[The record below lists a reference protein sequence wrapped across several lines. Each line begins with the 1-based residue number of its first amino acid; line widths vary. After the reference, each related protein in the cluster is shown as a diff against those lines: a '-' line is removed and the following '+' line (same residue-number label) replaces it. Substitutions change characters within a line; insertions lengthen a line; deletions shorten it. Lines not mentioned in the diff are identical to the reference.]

1 MAEVERLAAGGEGV
15 AHAPDGRVVFVAG
28 TAPGDRVR
36 VRVVEE
42 HPKWLR
48 GEIDAIEAPG
58 PGRVEP
64 RCPLF
69 GRCGGCA
76 WQHVDYATQLAA
88 KADILRDALVRIGG
102 LEPPAGLEVVP
113 SPPYAY
119 RGRARVGVARGVVG
133 FRRLRSHA
141 LEPAT
146 ACPVLVP
153 ELERALAALAAAP
166 PARDG
171 EIELCAGDDGRV
183 RAWGPGGLLHGEA
196 QLAIDAGPARVAV
209 SPGVFFQGNARVR
222 GALLRAVL
230 EAAGR
235 GIGAGRAGGRRAL
248 DLCAGAGF
256 FTFALAERFAE
267 VLAVESSPPAV
278 RDLRRNLAASGA
290 RNVQVECAPLERFLA
305 GAAARDFAAD
315 AIVVDPPRTG
325 LGAALAKD
333 LAGAAGAAR
342 VVYVS
347 CAPATLARDLAVLAA
362 EGLALRSVQGFDL
375 FPQTAHVEAIAVL
388 ER

>member
-1 MAEVERLAAGGEGV
+1 LNEFVTEVERLAAGGEGV
-15 AHAPDGRVVFVAG
+15 AHAADGRVVFVPAS
-28 TAPGDRVR
+28 APGDRVR
-36 VRVVEE
+36 VRVVEQ
-42 HPKWLR
+42 HANWLR
-48 GEIDAIEAPG
+48 GEIAALEAPG

-64 RCPLF
+64 RCALF

-76 WQHVDYATQLAA
+76 WQHLDYAVQLAA
-88 KADILRDALVRIGG
+88 KAEILRDALVRIGG
-102 LEPPAGLEVVP
+102 LEPPEAIEVAP

-133 FRRLRSHA
+133 FRRLRSHS
-141 LEPAT
+141 LEPAA

-171 EIELCAGDDGRV
+171 EIELCAGDDRRV

-196 QLAIDAGPARVAV
+196 QLAIDAGPARIAV

-222 GALLRAVL
+222 SALLAAVL

-235 GIGAGRAGGRRAL
+235 GRRAL

-256 FTFALAERFAE
+256 FTLGLAARFAE

-278 RDLRRNLAASGA
+278 RDLRRNLAAAGVT
-290 RNVQVECAPLERFLA
+290 NVRALAAPLARFLA
-305 GAAARDFAAD
+305 GEEARAFEPG
-315 AIVVDPPRTG
+315 AIVLDPPRTG
-325 LGAALAKD
+325 LGAALARA
-333 LAGAAGAAR
+333 LAAAAGAAR

-347 CAPATLARDLAVLAA
+347 CDPSTLARDLAVLAGA
-362 EGLALRSVQGFDL
+362 GFRLRSVRGFDL
-375 FPQTAHVEAIAVL
+375 FPQTPHVEAIAVA

>member
-1 MAEVERLAAGGEGV
+1 MSEPFRATIERLAAGGEGV

-28 TAPGDRVR
+28 AAPGDQVR

-48 GEIDAIEAPG
+48 GELEALEEPG

-64 RCPLF
+64 RCALF

-76 WQHVDYATQLAA
+76 WQHLDYETQRTA
-88 KADILRDALVRIGG
+88 KAEILRDALVRIGG
-102 LEPPAGLEVVP
+102 LALPGAVEVVA
-113 SPPYAY
+113 SPPYGY

-141 LEPAT
+141 LEPAA

-153 ELERALAALAAAP
+153 ELERALAALGASP

-209 SPGVFFQGNARVR
+209 SPGVFFQGNACVR
-222 GALLRAVL
+222 GALLDAVL
-230 EAAGR
+230 DAAGR
-235 GIGAGRAGGRRAL
+235 GRRAL
-248 DLCAGAGF
+248 ELCAGAGF
-256 FTFALAERFAE
+256 FTVGLAGRFAE
-267 VLAVESSPPAV
+267 VLAVESSAPAV
-278 RDLRRNLAASGA
+278 RDLRRNLAASA
-290 RNVQVECAPLERFLA
+290 ATNVRVECAPLERFLA
-305 GAAARDFAAD
+305 SAAARDFAAD

-325 LGAALAKD
+325 LGAALARE
-333 LAGAAGAAR
+333 LAAAAGGAR

-362 EGLALRSVQGFDL
+362 EGLRLRSVQGFDL
-375 FPQTAHVEAIAVL
+375 FPQTPHVEAIAL
-388 ER
+388 IER

>member
-1 MAEVERLAAGGEGV
+1 MESLLLTIERLAAGGEGI

-36 VRVVEE
+36 ARVVEE

-48 GEIDAIEAPG
+48 AEVIELEAPG

-76 WQHVDYATQLAA
+76 WQHLDYAVQRAA
-88 KADILRDALVRIGG
+88 KAEILRDALVRIGG
-102 LEPPAGLEVVP
+102 LEPPGEIEVEP
-113 SPPYAY
+113 SPPYGY

-133 FRRLRSHA
+133 YRRLRSHA
-141 LEPAT
+141 LERAA

-153 ELERALAALAAAP
+153 ELERALAALAANP

-196 QLAIDAGPARVAV
+196 ALAIDAGPARIAV

-222 GALLRAVL
+222 GALLHAVL

-235 GIGAGRAGGRRAL
+235 GRRAL

-256 FTFALAERFAE
+256 FSFGLAERFTE

-278 RDLRRNLAASGA
+278 RDLRRNLESNGPK
-290 RNVQVECAPLERFLA
+290 NVRVECAPLERFLA
-305 GAAARDFAAD
+305 EPAARDFAAD

-325 LGAALAKD
+325 LGAGLAKALAD
-333 LAGAAGAAR
+333 AAGGAAR

-362 EGLALRSVQGFDL
+362 GGLRLRSLRGFDL
-375 FPQTAHVEAIAVL
+375 FPQTAHVEAVAVL
-388 ER
+388 GR

>member
-28 TAPGDRVR
+28 AAPGDRVR

-76 WQHVDYATQLAA
+76 WQHLDYATQLAA

-102 LEPPAGLEVVP
+102 LALPGGEIEMTA
-113 SPPYAY
+113 SPPYGY

-141 LEPAT
+141 LEPAA

-196 QLAIDAGPARVAV
+196 QLAIDAGPARIAV

-222 GALLRAVL
+222 GPLLAAVL

-235 GIGAGRAGGRRAL
+235 GRRAL

-267 VLAVESSPPAV
+267 VVAVESSPPAV
-278 RDLRRNLAASGA
+278 RDLRRNLEANGA
-290 RNVQVECAPLERFLA
+290 GNVRVECAPLERFLA

-333 LAGAAGAAR
+333 LAAAAGAAR

-362 EGLALRSVQGFDL
+362 EGLRLDSVRGFDL

-388 ER
+388 SR

>member
-1 MAEVERLAAGGEGV
+1 MGESFGVTIERLAAGGEGV
-15 AHAPDGRVVFVAG
+15 AHGPDGRVVFVAG
-28 TAPGDRVR
+28 VAPGDRIR
-36 VRVVEE
+36 VRIVEE

-48 GEIDAIEAPG
+48 GELDALEAPG
-58 PGRVEP
+58 PGRALP

-76 WQHVDYATQLAA
+76 WQHLDYETQRTA
-88 KADILRDALVRIGG
+88 KAEILRDALVRIGG
-102 LEPPAGLEVVP
+102 LALPGEVEVVA

-141 LEPAT
+141 LEPAA

-153 ELERALAALAAAP
+153 ELEAALAALAANP

-196 QLAIDAGPARVAV
+196 QLAIDAGPARIAV
-209 SPGVFFQGNARVR
+209 STGVFFQGNARVR
-222 GALLRAVL
+222 GALLAAVL
-230 EAAGR
+230 AAAGR
-235 GIGAGRAGGRRAL
+235 GRRAL

-256 FTFALAERFAE
+256 FTFGLAERFTE

-278 RDLRRNLAASGA
+278 RDLRRNLEANGA
-290 RNVQVECAPLERFLA
+290 PNVAVRCAPLESFLA
-305 GAAARDFAAD
+305 SAEPRAFGAD

-325 LGAALAKD
+325 LGAALSRE
-333 LAGAAGAAR
+333 LAAAAGAAR
-342 VVYVS
+342 LVYVS

-362 EGLALRSVQGFDL
+362 EGLRLESVRGFDL

-388 ER
+388 SR

>member
-1 MAEVERLAAGGEGV
+1 MSERFSARIERLAAGGEGV
-15 AHAPDGRVVFVAG
+15 ARAPDGRVVFVAG
-28 TAPGDRVR
+28 SAPGDLAR

-48 GEIDAIEAPG
+48 AELEAVEEPG
-58 PGRVEP
+58 PGRVAP

-76 WQHVDYATQLAA
+76 WQHLDYETQRRA
-88 KADILRDALVRIGG
+88 KAEILRDALVRIGG
-102 LEPPAGLEVVP
+102 LAAPPEIEVVA

-119 RGRARVGVARGVVG
+119 RGRARVGVARGTVG

-141 LEPAT
+141 LEPAA

-153 ELERALAALAAAP
+153 ELEKALAALAAAP
-166 PARDG
+166 PAREG
-171 EIELCAGDDGRV
+171 EIELCAGEEGRV
-183 RAWGPGGLLHGEA
+183 RAWGPGGLLHGAAE
-196 QLAIDAGPARVAV
+196 LAIAAGSARVAV
-209 SPGVFFQGNARVR
+209 SPGVFFQGNAHLR
-222 GALLRAVL
+222 GALLAAVL

-235 GIGAGRAGGRRAL
+235 GRRAL
-248 DLCAGAGF
+248 ELCAGAGF
-256 FTFALAERFAE
+256 FTLGLAGRFAE

-290 RNVQVECAPLERFLA
+290 ENVRVACAPLERFLA
-305 GAAARDFAAD
+305 GSEARDFAAD
-315 AIVVDPPRTG
+315 AIVLDPPRTG
-325 LGAALAKD
+325 LGAALARR
-333 LAGAAGAAR
+333 LAAAAGAAR

-347 CAPATLARDLAVLAA
+347 CAPDTLARDLAVLAA
-362 EGLALRSVQGFDL
+362 EGMRLRSIQGFDL
-375 FPQTAHVEAIAVL
+375 FPQTPHVEAIARI